1 MMHTPLHF
9 PQDQDFQK
17 LLELQANLEGAFAT
31 SGLRDVCKSRLKYV
45 KMHDTVHHLPSIL
58 LYEDPSSYSTEVGE
72 LLNRLD
78 VKRIYAGGNHHE
90 DYAYVR
96 LEPFFFSS
104 IFSPPSFFL
113 FLLNL
118 SPFLWCLF
126 LKIFRKEQEA
136 ASAKYLRM
144 LSQPAQETTWKV

>member
-1 MMHTPLHF
+1 MHTPLHF

-96 LEPFFFSS
+96 LEPFFFLLF
-104 IFSPPSFFL
+104 FSSFFL
-113 FLLNL
+113 SFLVESL
-118 SPFLWCLF
+118 SLSLVLILEDLPQ
-126 LKIFRKEQEA
+126 RTGGR
-136 ASAKYLRM
+136 LR
-144 LSQPAQETTWKV
+144 